1 MMGAMQK
8 ILNGERPR
16 RPDRSDFTDS
26 LWELTQRCW
35 SKEPRDRPGTREVIE
50 VLKELSVF
58 DSSSERRISLTHVA
72 TEAPTTLLKPRL
84 HHLGSCLQC
93 RRAFRQSFHL
103 GRVPVT
109 LLLGWARA
117 KLRCRRACQL
127 FVRYSNGNC
136 LAHTLSQTQ
145 RPGC

>member
-1 MMGAMQK
+1 MGAIQK

-16 RPDRSDFTDS
+16 RPNHPNFTES
-26 LWELTQRCW
+26 LWELTQSCW
-35 SKEPRDRPGTREVIE
+35 SEEPRDRPGIREVIE

-58 DSSSERRISLTHVA
+58 DSSSESRISLSHVV
-72 TEAPTTLLKPRL
+72 TEAPT
-84 HHLGSCLQC
+84 
-93 RRAFRQSFHL
+93 
-103 GRVPVT
+103 T